1 MKFGIIICHT
11 IGGDDEEESAMAS
24 ADDQRESDFQ
34 VYTVILEIFV
44 GILIFIG
51 GAFYEN

>member
-34 VYTVILEIFV
+34 VYTKFSLVF
-44 GILIFIG
+44 
-51 GAFYEN
+51 